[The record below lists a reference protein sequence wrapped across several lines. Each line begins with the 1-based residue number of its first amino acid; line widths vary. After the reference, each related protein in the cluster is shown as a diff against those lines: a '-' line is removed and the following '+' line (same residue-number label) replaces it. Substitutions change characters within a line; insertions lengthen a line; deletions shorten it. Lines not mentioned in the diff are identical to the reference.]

1 MTDPIESLQEAI
13 ANLQKSSMRSLPVFL
28 IGIIATLV
36 AAAIA
41 IYFIFTLSAD
51 LKDTRQALK
60 QSQEALTAARIS
72 LDKANAALVQTQ
84 QAGASAG
91 SPAQSEQIAAAIA
104 QVSDS
109 QQDLRNVSTSL
120 TEATLKLPVPAA
132 EKDATLTGNWTDQ
145 YGTVYAVR
153 HSGANFSY
161 RAAFRNAGALGGGGQ
176 GEARGTAKGRDL
188 SYVYQDKGGNRFQC
202 SGVVAPDSRSIDES
216 CWTPIG
222 KVLTVKLV
230 RS

>member
-1 MTDPIESLQEAI
+1 MADPIESLQEAI
-13 ANLQKSSMRSLPVFL
+13 ASLQKSSMRSLPVFL
-28 IGIIATLV
+28 IGIVATLV

-60 QSQEALTAARIS
+60 QSQEGLTAARVS

-84 QAGASAG
+84 QSDPTGGG
-91 SPAQSEQIAAAIA
+91 SDQLAAAIA

-109 QQDLRNVSTSL
+109 QQDLRKVSTSL
-120 TEATLKLPVPAA
+120 TEATLKLPVAAA
-132 EKDATLTGNWTDQ
+132 EKDPTLTGNWTDE

-153 HSGANFSY
+153 HSGTNFSY
-161 RAAFRNAGALGGGGQ
+161 RAAFRNASALGGGGQ
-176 GEARGTAKGRDL
+176 GEARGTAKGKDL

-202 SGVVAPDSRSIDES
+202 SGIVAPDSRSIEES
-216 CWTPIG
+216 CQTPDG
-222 KVLTVKLV
+222 KVLKVKLV

>member
-1 MTDPIESLQEAI
+1 MADTIESLQDAI
-13 ANLQKSSMRSLPVFL
+13 ASLQKSSLRSLPVFL
-28 IGIIATLV
+28 IGIIATLI
-36 AAAIA
+36 AASIA

-84 QAGASAG
+84 QSDPTGG
-91 SPAQSEQIAAAIA
+91 SSDQIAAAIA

-109 QQDLRNVSTSL
+109 QKDLRQVSSSL
-120 TEATLKLPVPAA
+120 TEATLKLPVSAP
-132 EKDATLTGNWTDQ
+132 EKDASLTGNWTDE

-153 HSGANFSY
+153 HSAANFGY
-161 RAAFRNAGALGGGGQ
+161 RAVFRNAGALGGGGQ
-176 GEARGTAKGRDL
+176 GEARGTAKGNQL

-202 SGVVAPDSRSIDES
+202 SGLVAPDSRSIEET
-216 CWTPIG
+216 CRTPNG
-222 KVLTVKLV
+222 QVLKVKLV